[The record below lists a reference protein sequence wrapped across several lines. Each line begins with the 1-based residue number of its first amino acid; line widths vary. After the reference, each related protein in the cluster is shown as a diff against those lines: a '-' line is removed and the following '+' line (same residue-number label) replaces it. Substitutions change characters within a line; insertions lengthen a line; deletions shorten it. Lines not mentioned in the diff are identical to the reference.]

1 MKPRIDIFCCTNSS
15 VLLEE
20 DAGTIIP
27 EDQAYLRISRLPCSG
42 RTDVLNL
49 LKSIETGATMA
60 MVVGCPEDHC
70 QFLEGSQR
78 AGMRVR
84 YANRLLAEAGLGNER
99 IRMIQIASGDE
110 LSFAAALRE
119 TVAKAR
125 ELGPWVAPE
134 ASAWVTQAA

>member
-20 DAGTIIP
+20 DAGKIIP
-27 EDQAYLRISRLPCSG
+27 EEQAQLRISRLPCSG

-49 LKSIETGATMA
+49 LKSIESGAAMA
-60 MVVGCPEDHC
+60 MIVGCPEGHC
-70 QFLEGSQR
+70 QFLEGNQR
-78 AGMRVR
+78 ASLRVR

-99 IRMIQIASGDE
+99 IRMVNIASGDE

-119 TVAKAR
+119 TVDKAQ
-125 ELGPWVAPE
+125 ELGSWVTQE
-134 ASAWVTQAA
+134 TNQWVTQAA